1 MVGLVGAGGVLSRL
15 QEALTPFFAGSWA
28 ASGWVPRV
36 LISAHARR
44 ESITNSVF
52 IWKARPRRDAVVAF
66 QLAVHN
72 TLNICELADFHSQ
85 APLRYKLP

>member
-1 MVGLVGAGGVLSRL
+1 MVGLVGAGGVLSQL

-52 IWKARPRRDAVVAF
+52 IGRHGLGAMPSWLSSWLYIV
-66 QLAVHN
+66 L
-72 TLNICELADFHSQ
+72 
-85 APLRYKLP
+85 